1 METWVYFAVA
11 AAFFQNIRS
20 VIQKNLLRELDILS
34 SSYVRFLYALPI
46 CLITSIILYRLT
58 GMEVP
63 AANLKFILFCILGG
77 TAQVF
82 ATVLLVYL
90 FTLKKFAVGGAFKKT
105 EALISVGIGFLILQD
120 TVSLYGLFAILA
132 GILGI
137 IMISKTKLDEDFINM
152 GSLVGLLCGLMFSFS
167 AVFYRGATLA
177 LDFGEFY
184 LRAIVTLNYV
194 LLYQTT
200 FFGLILL
207 VYKRPVIFS
216 AVLCWRTGW
225 LAGLSGMLASFGWF
239 SAMNLAHVSYV
250 KAVGQIEL
258 LFAIGA
264 GFIFFKET
272 LSPRELFGIFLIGLS
287 IVLLIL

>member
-1 METWVYFAVA
+1 METWVYFAVF

-20 VIQKNLLRELDILS
+20 VIQKNLLHQLDVLA

-46 CLITSIILYRLT
+46 CIVVSSILQIMT
-58 GMEVP
+58 GVEVP
-63 AANLKFILFCILGG
+63 TVNFKFALFSILGG

-82 ATVLLVYL
+82 ATVLLIYL

-120 TVSLYGLFAILA
+120 TVSLYGFFAILT

-137 IMISKTKLDEDFINM
+137 MMLSKTRLDEGFINA

-194 LLYQTT
+194 LLYQAL
-200 FFGLILL
+200 FFGLILFFYNRGIL
-207 VYKRPVIFS
+207 LS
-216 AVLCWRTGW
+216 ALHHWRTGW
-225 LAGLSGMLASFGWF
+225 LAGLSGLLASFGWF

-272 LSPRELFGIFLIGLS
+272 LSLKEFLGIFLIGLS